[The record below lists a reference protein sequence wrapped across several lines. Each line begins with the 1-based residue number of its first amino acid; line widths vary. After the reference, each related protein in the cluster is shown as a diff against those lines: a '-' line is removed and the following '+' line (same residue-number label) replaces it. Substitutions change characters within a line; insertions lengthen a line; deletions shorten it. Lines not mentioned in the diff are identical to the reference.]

1 LRRPPLPAAAP
12 CLVTTAVYTSGMSE
26 APSLRVV
33 VLGSGSG
40 GNAVAVTDGATT
52 LLVDCG
58 FSAKE
63 TARRMAIVGLDAA
76 RVSAVLVT
84 HEHSDHIRG
93 VEVFARRHG
102 CAVYA
107 TRGTRRAAGLDAL
120 AADVCGLTAGEQQRI
135 GSFSVVP
142 FRVSHDAAEPVG
154 FRFEADCGERY
165 GMATDTGV
173 LTAEAAEALRDV
185 DILGLESNHDLSM
198 LANGPYPGFLKA
210 RIRSDQGHLSNPD
223 AAAALELLASSR
235 LRRFFALHRSG
246 TNNSAT
252 IVKRAL
258 VARSQAIGLNVPID
272 VARQDLP
279 LDSAPPQ
286 GVLCPAE
293 KNAS

>member
-1 LRRPPLPAAAP
+1 
-12 CLVTTAVYTSGMSE
+12 MSQ

-58 FSAKE
+58 FSARE
-63 TARRMAIVGLDAA
+63 TARRMAIVGLEAA

-102 CAVYA
+102 CSVYA
-107 TRGTRRAAGLDAL
+107 TTGTRRAAGLDAI
-120 AADVCGLTAGEQQRI
+120 AADVRGLDCGEQSRI

-142 FRVSHDAAEPVG
+142 FRISHDAAEPVG
-154 FRFEADCGERY
+154 YRFETDGGERF

-173 LTAEAAEALRDV
+173 LTDEAAEALCDL
-185 DILGLESNHDLSM
+185 DILGLESNHDLTM
-198 LANGPYPGFLKA
+198 LANGPYPQFLKT
-210 RIRSDQGHLSNPD
+210 RIRSDRGHLSNPD
-223 AAAALELLASSR
+223 AAEALERLASAR
-235 LRRFFALHRSG
+235 LKRVFALHRSS

-252 IVKRAL
+252 IVRRAL
-258 VARSQAIGLNVPID
+258 AARSQAIGLSVPID
-272 VARQDLP
+272 VARQDSP
-279 LDSAPPQ
+279 LDSSPPQ
-286 GVLCPAE
+286 GALFAAE
-293 KNAS
+293 KDVS

>member
-1 LRRPPLPAAAP
+1 
-12 CLVTTAVYTSGMSE
+12 MSE

-63 TARRMAIVGLDAA
+63 TARRMAIVGLDATH
-76 RVSAVLVT
+76 VSAVLVT

-93 VEVFARRHG
+93 VDVFARRHG
-102 CAVYA
+102 CSVFA
-107 TRGTRRAAGLDAL
+107 TLGTRRAAGLDAL
-120 AADVCGLTAGEQQRI
+120 AADVRGVAAGEPTRI

-142 FRVSHDAAEPVG
+142 FRISHDAAEPVG
-154 FRFEADCGERY
+154 FRFEADCGERF
-165 GMATDTGV
+165 GIATDTGV
-173 LTAEAAEALRDV
+173 LTPEALEALRDV

-198 LANGPYPGFLKA
+198 LANGPYPQFLKS
-210 RIRSDQGHLSNPD
+210 RIRSDRGHLSNPD
-223 AAAALELLASSR
+223 AAEALELLASSR
-235 LRRFFALHRSG
+235 LRRVVALHRSG

-252 IVKRAL
+252 IVKRTL
-258 VARSQAIGLNVPID
+258 VARSEAIGLRVSID

-279 LDSAPPQ
+279 LDSSPPQ
-286 GVLCPAE
+286 GTLFAAE
-293 KNAS
+293 KDAS

>member
-1 LRRPPLPAAAP
+1 MP
-12 CLVTTAVYTSGMSE
+12 E
-26 APSLRVV
+26 ASLLRVV

-52 LLVDCG
+52 ILVDCG

-63 TARRMAIVGLDAA
+63 TARRMALAGLDAGQ
-76 RVSAVLVT
+76 VSAVLVT

-102 CAVYA
+102 CAVFA

-120 AADVCGLTAGEQQRI
+120 AADVCGLTAGEPERI

-154 FRFEADCGERY
+154 FRFETDGGERF

-173 LTAEAAEALRDV
+173 LTPEAAEGLADV
-185 DILGLESNHDLSM
+185 DILGLECNHDLTM
-198 LANGPYPGFLKA
+198 LANGPYPQFLKT
-210 RIRSDQGHLSNPD
+210 RIRSNQGHLSNPD
-223 AAAALELLASSR
+223 AADALELLASAR
-235 LRRFFALHRSG
+235 LRRLFALHRSS

-258 VARSQAIGLNVPID
+258 VARAKAISLSLPID
-272 VARQDLP
+272 VARQDIP
-279 LDSAPPQ
+279 LDSSPPQ
-286 GVLCPAE
+286 DALFAAE
-293 KNAS
+293 QDAS

>member
-1 LRRPPLPAAAP
+1 
-12 CLVTTAVYTSGMSE
+12 MSE

-63 TARRMAIVGLDAA
+63 TARRMAIVGLDAG

-93 VEVFARRHG
+93 IDVFTRRHR
-102 CAVYA
+102 CSVFA

-120 AADVCGLTAGEQQRI
+120 ATEVCGLTAGEPQRI
-135 GSFSVVP
+135 GTFSVLP
-142 FRVSHDAAEPVG
+142 FRISHDAAEPVG
-154 FRFEADCGERY
+154 FRIEADSGERF

-185 DILGLESNHDLSM
+185 DILGLESNHDLAM

-210 RIRSDQGHLSNPD
+210 RIRSDEGHLSNPD
-223 AAAALELLASSR
+223 AAAALELLASDR
-235 LRRFFALHRSG
+235 LTRLFALHRSG
-246 TNNSAT
+246 TNNSPT

-258 VARSQAIGLNVPID
+258 TARAAAIGLHIPID

-279 LDSAPPQ
+279 LDSSPPQ
-286 GVLCPAE
+286 GELFAAE
-293 KNAS
+293 KDTS

>member
-1 LRRPPLPAAAP
+1 
-12 CLVTTAVYTSGMSE
+12 
-26 APSLRVV
+26 V

-63 TARRMAIVGLDAA
+63 TARRMAIVGLDAGH
-76 RVSAVLVT
+76 VSAVLVT

-93 VEVFARRHG
+93 VDVFARRHG
-102 CAVYA
+102 CSVFA
-107 TRGTRRAAGLDAL
+107 TLGTRRATGLDAL
-120 AADVCGLTAGEQQRI
+120 AADVCGLVAGEPTRI

-154 FRFEADCGERY
+154 FRFEADCGERF
-165 GMATDTGV
+165 GIATDTGV
-173 LTAEAAEALRDV
+173 LTPEALEALRDV

-198 LANGPYPGFLKA
+198 LANGPYPQFLKT
-210 RIRSDQGHLSNPD
+210 RIRSDRGHLSNPD
-223 AAAALELLASSR
+223 AAEALELLASSR
-235 LRRFFALHRSG
+235 LRRVVALHRSG
-246 TNNSAT
+246 TNNSPT
-252 IVKRAL
+252 IVKRTL
-258 VARSQAIGLNVPID
+258 VARSEAIGLRVPID

-286 GVLCPAE
+286 GTLFAAE
-293 KNAS
+293 KDAS

>member
-1 LRRPPLPAAAP
+1 
-12 CLVTTAVYTSGMSE
+12 MSE

-58 FSAKE
+58 FSARE
-63 TARRMAIVGLDAA
+63 TARRMAIVGLDAS

-102 CAVYA
+102 CAVFA

-120 AADVCGLTAGEQQRI
+120 AADLCELNAGEPARI

-142 FRVSHDAAEPVG
+142 FHVSHDAAEPVG
-154 FRFEADCGERY
+154 FRIEADCGERF

-173 LTAEAAEALRDV
+173 LTPEAAEGLRDV
-185 DILGLESNHDLSM
+185 DILGLESNHDLTM

-210 RIRSDQGHLSNPD
+210 RIRSDQGHLSNLD
-223 AAAALELLASSR
+223 AASALELLASDR
-235 LRRFFALHRSG
+235 LRRFFALHRSD
-246 TNNSAT
+246 TNNSPT

-258 VARSQAIGLNVPID
+258 VARSEAIGLRVSID

-279 LDSAPPQ
+279 LDSSPPQ
-286 GVLCPAE
+286 GELFAAE
-293 KNAS
+293 QGAS